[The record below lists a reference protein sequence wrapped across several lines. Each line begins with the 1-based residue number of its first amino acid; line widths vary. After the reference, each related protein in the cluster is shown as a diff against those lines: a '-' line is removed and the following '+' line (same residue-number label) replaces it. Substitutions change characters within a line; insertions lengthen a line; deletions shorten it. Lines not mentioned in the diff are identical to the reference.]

1 MMEHQFILSGAS
13 TKEERYREFLSQFK
27 SLVSDVD
34 DEIAVL
40 ANAAA
45 ALREAFGFFWVG
57 FYRDER
63 RLPYPRPF
71 SRQCGLLPDK
81 KG

>member
-1 MMEHQFILSGAS
+1 MEHQFILSGAS
-13 TKEERYREFLSQFK
+13 TKEERYREFLPQFK

-45 ALREAFGFFWVG
+45 ALREVFGFFWIG
-57 FYRDER
+57 FYRV
-63 RLPYPRPF
+63 
-71 SRQCGLLPDK
+71 
-81 KG
+81 KGDCLVTG

>member
-45 ALREAFGFFWVG
+45 A
-57 FYRDER
+57 
-63 RLPYPRPF
+63 
-71 SRQCGLLPDK
+71 
-81 KG
+81 